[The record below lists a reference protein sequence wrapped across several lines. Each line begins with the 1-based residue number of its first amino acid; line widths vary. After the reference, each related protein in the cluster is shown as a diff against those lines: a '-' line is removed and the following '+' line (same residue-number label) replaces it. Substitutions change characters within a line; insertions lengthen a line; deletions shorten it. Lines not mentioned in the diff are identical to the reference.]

1 MWQCTIHAGTCTAI
15 HSHQHGHV
23 VCCMQD
29 RSAEA
34 AAYAFFPV
42 TYVVPREYRMFVE
55 EFKRTGGTWIM
66 KVNFASRTWQHKAAA
81 RLVCHSIRLVHSNS
95 IQCPEAENETAV
107 RAYQGRALGA
117 CLMLEQC
124 TSKCC

>member
-1 MWQCTIHAGTCTAI
+1 
-15 HSHQHGHV
+15 
-23 VCCMQD
+23 MQD

-66 KVNFASRTWQHKAAA
+66 KVVSASRACQHKAAA
-81 RLVCHSIRLVHSNS
+81 GLGCHGVRLVHSNS
-95 IQCPEAENETAV
+95 ILCRAAGQHVKPEV
-107 RAYQGRALGA
+107 PGL
-117 CLMLEQC
+117 
-124 TSKCC
+124 